1 MKRLSLL
8 ISLVFTAI
16 LAFAQGLPEDGSTYY
31 IYCDNDQPQYF
42 YNNGGVLSVSNV
54 CGEDNPNFLWHV
66 TTNGSAYNIQSVAD
80 NSCYFGFKSMVSS
93 PFDWTIDQT
102 KAFVSGNVTLQG
114 DYNNRT
120 GIYMVM
126 KNDGKFDQASGV
138 YNKESTDYST
148 DYCFVKYTA
157 PKGRPIVIQCNVPM
171 ARGKFSLQGTTKE
184 GDCTLYYVMGDLETV
199 LLTGEAGNAA
209 YVFDGFFYKDK
220 YLGTSVNVDGLDADT
235 LQAQFSLDI
244 FSQTYGEK
252 WIRFGTAETNEGAAC
267 SKGEDIPMHATI
279 DLSDPSFLWCFV
291 GDAHDYVIYNRT
303 MGSEVALSADYTES
317 GSPVFFTNSED
328 AVHWTLSDA
337 YANAAT
343 GAGYVIAPIGTTGLG
358 INSYGGVVNWPI
370 KFWKESGAGSH
381 WRFERIGDGTTV
393 TYSYSG
399 SNPFPENNTRVAY
412 LNVTAGGITS
422 HKSLTTANDGA
433 TDIYYLPIGQEV
445 SISENVRYRGYQLTG
460 IDRDD
465 KGNLTVKLYA
475 DPDNLYQYL
484 WYSNSPD
491 GHPYRIPA
499 IVTTKK
505 GTLLAFTDYRP
516 ANRDI
521 GYGEVDIM
529 LRRSDDNG
537 LTWSQ
542 PECIADGV
550 PADAPEYP
558 FFGLGYGDAAVV
570 ADRESDEVLL
580 ICVSGKQVY
589 ASATANS
596 RPCIARLRSH
606 DGGLTWT
613 EPENITA
620 QFFGV
625 EGALLTQADNEI
637 DCYAAFFGSGK
648 ILQSRLVKKGDYY
661 RIYAAMLCRGNNVKG
676 AYVVYSDDFGQTW
689 QLLSPATI
697 QAAPGS
703 DEPKVEELP
712 NGNIVLSGRKSSGR
726 YFNVFQYND
735 DTYTTGQWGNCLQSN
750 QQDGG
755 IKVGG
760 NSCNGEILIVY
771 GKRTDGKYPHV
782 YPIALQS
789 LPQGSS
795 RSNVDIWWK
804 TLSYQTDYNYT
815 SESFSRSWN
824 QGLEVSDRS
833 SAYSTMCIQPDN
845 RIAFFYEEG
854 PNEYCM
860 VYVPLTLEQIT
871 NGQYRMYDPTTDG
884 IEHVENE
891 FERGNDNNIYDL
903 SGRRVSKLTKGIY
916 IQQGKKT
923 VLK

>member
-1 MKRLSLL
+1 M
-8 ISLVFTAI
+8 
-16 LAFAQGLPEDGSTYY
+16 
-31 IYCDNDQPQYF
+31 
-42 YNNGGVLSVSNV
+42 
-54 CGEDNPNFLWHV
+54 
-66 TTNGSAYNIQSVAD
+66 
-80 NSCYFGFKSMVSS
+80 
-93 PFDWTIDQT
+93 
-102 KAFVSGNVTLQG
+102 
-114 DYNNRT
+114 
-120 GIYMVM
+120 
-126 KNDGKFDQASGV
+126 
-138 YNKESTDYST
+138 
-148 DYCFVKYTA
+148 
-157 PKGRPIVIQCNVPM
+157 
-171 ARGKFSLQGTTKE
+171 
-184 GDCTLYYVMGDLETV
+184 
-199 LLTGEAGNAA
+199 
-209 YVFDGFFYKDK
+209 
-220 YLGTSVNVDGLDADT
+220 
-235 LQAQFSLDI
+235 
-244 FSQTYGEK
+244 
-252 WIRFGTAETNEGAAC
+252 
-267 SKGEDIPMHATI
+267 
-279 DLSDPSFLWCFV
+279 
-291 GDAHDYVIYNRT
+291 
-303 MGSEVALSADYTES
+303 
-317 GSPVFFTNSED
+317 
-328 AVHWTLSDA
+328 
-337 YANAAT
+337 
-343 GAGYVIAPIGTTGLG
+343 
-358 INSYGGVVNWPI
+358 
-370 KFWKESGAGSH
+370 
-381 WRFERIGDGTTV
+381 
-393 TYSYSG
+393 
-399 SNPFPENNTRVAY
+399 
-412 LNVTAGGITS
+412 
-422 HKSLTTANDGA
+422 
-433 TDIYYLPIGQEV
+433 
-445 SISENVRYRGYQLTG
+445 
-460 IDRDD
+460 
-465 KGNLTVKLYA
+465 
-475 DPDNLYQYL
+475 
-484 WYSNSPD
+484 
-491 GHPYRIPA
+491 
-499 IVTTKK
+499 
-505 GTLLAFTDYRP
+505 
-516 ANRDI
+516 
-521 GYGEVDIM
+521 
-529 LRRSDDNG
+529 
-537 LTWSQ
+537 
-542 PECIADGV
+542 
-550 PADAPEYP
+550 
-558 FFGLGYGDAAVV
+558 
-570 ADRESDEVLL
+570 LL

-648 ILQSRLVKKGDYY
+648 ILQSRLVKKGEYY
-661 RIYAAMLCRGNNVKG
+661 RLYAAMLCRGNNIKG

-726 YFNVFQYND
+726 YFNIFQYND
-735 DTYTTGQWGNCLQSN
+735 DTFTTGTWGNCLQSN

-760 NSCNGEILIVY
+760 NSCNGEIIIVY

-795 RSNVDIWWK
+795 RSNVGIWWK

-833 SAYSTMCIQPDN
+833 SAYSTMCVQPDN

-884 IEHVENE
+884 IGMVNNE